1 MLEMTDKEA
10 IEVVLMAV
18 YCPVKDGL
26 ALYPECK
33 ECEDRLCEAFY
44 CLVVG
49 SRTFDDYELMKKK
62 LDHILKNY
70 HRIVIVSGGARGA
83 DSLAERY
90 AKEKDYPLKVFPAE
104 WDRYGK
110 SAGYRRNEQMH
121 QYISKSDHRGVVA
134 FWKDGSKGTAH
145 NFGLA
150 EKYNNQ
156 LRIIK
161 C

>member
-1 MLEMTDKEA
+1 MGITITAKNSGYEFDMGYGGFFNLRRKIALALDKVQA
-10 IEVVLMAV
+10 QKDEVALMAL
-18 YCPVKDGL
+18 YCPAKDGP

-90 AKEKDYPLKVFPAE
+90 AKEKGYPLKVFPAE
-104 WDRYGK
+104 WDK
-110 SAGYRRNEQMH
+110 
-121 QYISKSDHRGVVA
+121 
-134 FWKDGSKGTAH
+134 
-145 NFGLA
+145 
-150 EKYNNQ
+150 
-156 LRIIK
+156 
-161 C
+161 